1 MCVGNFRAKKNTNIR
16 QLLFFAREGV
26 KIWKAVPR
34 YLHGLRKMP
43 FDGIEITFSIHGN
56 EGISVTMLNF
66 QRFSRSLVSFRPFFL
81 SLPIYL
87 VYVLL
92 CNWCFHYISYLKLVF
107 LFYLHVVPLL

>member
-1 MCVGNFRAKKNTNIR
+1 MCFGNFRAKKYTNIR
-16 QLLFFAREGV
+16 QFLFFVRGGV

-34 YLHGLRKMP
+34 YLHGLRKMH

-56 EGISVTMLNF
+56 EGMSVTMLNF

-81 SLPIYL
+81 SLPIYFMYL
-87 VYVLL
+87 LL
-92 CNWCFHYISYLKLVF
+92 CNWCIHYISSFKLVF

>member
-1 MCVGNFRAKKNTNIR
+1 MCFGNFRAKKYTNIL
-16 QLLFFAREGV
+16 QFLFFAREGV
-26 KIWKAVPR
+26 NIRNAVPR
-34 YLHGLRKMP
+34 YLRGLRKMP

>member
-1 MCVGNFRAKKNTNIR
+1 MPKNLQTFDS
-16 QLLFFAREGV
+16 FFFFVREGV
-26 KIWKAVPR
+26 KIWKAVLR
-34 YLHGLRKMP
+34 YLHGLRKML

-56 EGISVTMLNF
+56 EGMSVIMLNF

-87 VYVLL
+87 MYLLL
-92 CNWCFHYISYLKLVF
+92 CNWCIHYISSLKFVF